1 MMKFTMNTKLSPPSK
16 TKSIGIN
23 KLSVPKTQPK
33 QVGAIFKNM
42 KHGMYVNKGCSS
54 CSGAR

>member
-1 MMKFTMNTKLSPPSK
+1 MKFTMNTKLSPPSK